1 PEADGA
7 KAMTWQPIETAPKE
21 GRILVYGGTW
31 EGELGGKEPARVALV
46 YAESLCVAD
55 TCYYDAW
62 IVDPTHWMPLPEPP
76 ETKP

>member
-1 PEADGA
+1 V
-7 KAMTWQPIETAPKE
+7 
-21 GRILVYGGTW
+21 LVYSETF
-31 EGELGGKEPARVALV
+31 
-46 YAESLCVAD
+46 YVAD